1 MSQRV
6 VYLRG
11 RFVPESAACISIY
24 DSALTMGDMAFEVT
38 RTCGHVPF
46 RLADHLRRLDN
57 TLQAIGTDPG
67 LSLAE
72 IERLT
77 LETLERNLPTE
88 AEDVDW
94 NIIHNVSR
102 GPASAFIDAFTLDE
116 RRPTVVISCYPL
128 VSKLAALAPAY
139 EQGIDLVVPA
149 QRALPT
155 DLVHAFIKTRS
166 RLHYQLANIEAELKC
181 AGSTA
186 VLTDPEGHLTEGTS
200 GNVFLVRDGELQ
212 TPEPRNLLP
221 GVTRAI
227 VLQLASRLGL
237 ATREMNLT
245 PLDALAAEEVFVTST
260 TIGILHGR
268 TFEGHPIGNG
278 KIGAVT
284 RQLREALDAEVG
296 LDFAAQARLYAA
308 RAGRSASKES
318 QSEA

>member
-1 MSQRV
+1 MSERI

-11 RFVPESAACISIY
+11 QFVPESEARISIY

-38 RTCGHVPF
+38 RTCRHVPF

-57 TLQAIGTDPG
+57 TLKAIGTDPD

-77 LETLERNLPTE
+77 IETLARNLPTE
-88 AEDVDW
+88 ADDVDW

-102 GPASAFIDAFTLDE
+102 GPASAFDEAFALEE

-128 VSKLAALAPAY
+128 LAKLAALAPAY
-139 EQGIDLVVPA
+139 DSGIDLVVPT

-166 RLHYQLANIEAELKC
+166 RLHYQLANIEAEQKC
-181 AGSTA
+181 PGATA
-186 VLTDPEGHLTEGTS
+186 VLTDPDGHLTEGTS
-200 GNVFLVRDGELQ
+200 GNIFLVRNGELQ

-221 GVTRAI
+221 GVTRAL
-227 VLQLASRLGL
+227 VLDLAEKLTL
-237 ATREMNLT
+237 PAREMNLT
-245 PLDALAAEEVFVTST
+245 PLDALSADEVFVTST
-260 TIGILHGR
+260 TIGILHAR
-268 TFEGHPIGNG
+268 SFEGHAIGDG
-278 KIGAVT
+278 SIGTVT
-284 RQLREALDAEVG
+284 QCLRAALDAEVG

-308 RAGRSASKES
+308 RTGRRPTAS
-318 QSEA
+318 

>member
-11 RFVPESAACISIY
+11 EFVPESEGRISIY
-24 DSALTMGDMAFEVT
+24 DSSLTMGDMAFEVT
-38 RTCGHVPF
+38 RTCRQVPF

-57 TLQAIGTDPG
+57 TLQAIGTNPG

-77 LETLERNLPTE
+77 LETLARNLPTE
-88 AEDVDW
+88 ADDVDW

-102 GPASAFIDAFTLDE
+102 GPASAFLDAFAPEE

-128 VSKLAALAPAY
+128 VAKLASLAPAY
-139 EQGIDLVVPA
+139 ETGIDLVVPA

-166 RLHYQLANIEAELKC
+166 RLHYQLANIEAEQKC

-227 VLQLASRLGL
+227 VLELASRL
-237 ATREMNLT
+237 AIPIREMNLT
-245 PLDALAAEEVFVTST
+245 PLDALASDEVFVTST

-268 TFEGHPIGNG
+268 SFEGHTIGVG
-278 KIGAVT
+278 AIGAVT
-284 RQLREALDAEVG
+284 KRLREALDAEVG

-308 RAGRSASKES
+308 RAGRLRS
-318 QSEA
+318 